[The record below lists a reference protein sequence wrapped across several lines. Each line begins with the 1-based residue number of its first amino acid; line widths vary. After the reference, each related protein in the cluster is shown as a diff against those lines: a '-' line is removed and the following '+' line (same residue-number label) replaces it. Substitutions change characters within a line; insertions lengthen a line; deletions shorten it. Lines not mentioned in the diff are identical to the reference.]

1 MKKYAIVISKVPNSN
16 YCAYAPDVDGC
27 IATGDSIE
35 EVTRLMK
42 EGLEFHFE
50 GTREDGLPNSPAH
63 HRSSLRRCRGSC
75 RPRGAHA
82 VTRPREDD
90 ETVTVSSRAAAMSA
104 LHPCV
109 GSRPS

>member
-50 GTREDGLPNSPAH
+50 GTREDGLPIPQPTTEVAYIDVEVPVG
-63 HRSSLRRCRGSC
+63 REV
-75 RPRGAHA
+75 P
-82 VTRPREDD
+82 TR
-90 ETVTVSSRAAAMSA
+90 
-104 LHPCV
+104 
-109 GSRPS
+109 